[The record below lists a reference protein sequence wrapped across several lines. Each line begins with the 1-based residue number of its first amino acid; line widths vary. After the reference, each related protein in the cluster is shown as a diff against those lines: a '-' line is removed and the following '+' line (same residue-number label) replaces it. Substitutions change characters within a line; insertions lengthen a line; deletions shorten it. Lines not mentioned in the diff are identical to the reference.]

1 MSPARP
7 DGPTRLGDLGER
19 AWIARATAIWG
30 RAGVLG
36 GPEVVVGSGP
46 DDAAVVRPPRGE
58 LVLTCD
64 LMIEGVHFT
73 RGTLGGYDLGWK
85 ALASNL
91 SDVAAM
97 GAAPLYA
104 LVSLAA
110 PPSTEIAFLEEAWRG
125 MAELAREAG
134 VRLVGGDTSTS
145 PGGIFL
151 DMCVVGSVPPGGA
164 WRAALARPGQLLC
177 VTGDL
182 GGSAAGLALLQG
194 RDRQEAG
201 PGAQAPQLAQ
211 PEPAAAPAVP
221 AAASATPTPPAL
233 RDPDQEAVLARHRRP
248 RPRLAEAAALGP
260 FGARA
265 CRDVSD
271 GLAASA
277 HLIAEAAGVGVEI
290 EAEAVPVAEATRA
303 VARRLGRDPL
313 DWALF
318 GGEDYELALAAAPEE
333 VGALRAALE
342 PLGTELT
349 VVGRFLAEEGVWL
362 RRAGGGR
369 QPLGR
374 GYEHFGGGAEP

>member
-1 MSPARP
+1 MSAE
-7 DGPTRLGDLGER
+7 RLGEVGER
-19 AWIARATAIWG
+19 GWIARATAVWR
-30 RAGVLG
+30 RAGVLE
-36 GPEVVVGSGP
+36 GPEVLVGSGP
-46 DDAAVVRPPRGE
+46 DDAAVVRAPEGE
-58 LVLTCD
+58 MVLTCD

-73 RGTLGGYDLGWK
+73 RATVSGFDLGWK

-97 GAAPLYA
+97 GGRPLYA

-110 PPSTEIAFLEEAWRG
+110 PPSAELAFLEEAWLG

-134 VRLVGGDTSTS
+134 VRLVGGDTSAS

-151 DMCVVGSVPPGGA
+151 DMCVVGSVPAGGA
-164 WRAALARPGQLLC
+164 WRAELARPGQLLC

-182 GGSAAGLALLQG
+182 GGSAAGLALL
-194 RDRQEAG
+194 
-201 PGAQAPQLAQ
+201 LA
-211 PEPAAAPAVP
+211 EEGAAAGAGV
-221 AAASATPTPPAL
+221 AGSASASPA
-233 RDPDQEAVLARHRRP
+233 EAAVLERHRRP
-248 RPRLAEAAALGP
+248 RPRLAEAAALRP
-260 FGARA
+260 FAARA